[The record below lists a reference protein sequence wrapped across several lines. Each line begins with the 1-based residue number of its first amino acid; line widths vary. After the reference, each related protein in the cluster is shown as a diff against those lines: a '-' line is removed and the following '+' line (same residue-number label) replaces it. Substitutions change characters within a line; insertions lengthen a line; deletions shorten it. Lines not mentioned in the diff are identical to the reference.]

1 MVEFEP
7 PGDRPG
13 GAAWLRALYDQCR
26 SGDRIA
32 ELEALAEDAPEPW
45 DLWGEAHFHTAALRL
60 ARDDHPSAI
69 AGFRRAYRSF
79 DSERRY
85 SYHGKLLWRRLL
97 RGPLTDGGKPGG
109 TE

>member
-1 MVEFEP
+1 MSSKVGRKP
-7 PGDRPG
+7 PIFQARGTGFLP
-13 GAAWLRALYDQCR
+13 A
-26 SGDRIA
+26 SGLSVRRLFGLLDDNRRRR
-32 ELEALAEDAPEPW
+32 LHD
-45 DLWGEAHFHTAALRL
+45 LRL
-60 ARDDHPSAI
+60 DSFFDSD
-69 AGFRRAYRSF
+69 RRLCLDRSF